1 MTDQLQ
7 RTLRGNAN
15 PPEDGGK
22 KGITWRLAGYV
33 VGAACLA
40 WVFYDVNP
48 SRLLKSLTAIDWRWV
63 GLAVVFDILGY
74 CSQGVQWTLL
84 LHPLGKISLL
94 KATQAI
100 YAGLFINEMIP
111 MRAGELVR
119 VFLVSRW
126 LSVDFLSVVP
136 SVVVGRLFD
145 GIWLAMG
152 IGLTAIFIHLPK
164 DLMAGVEM
172 LDVSV
177 LAGVLLL
184 FYIIF
189 RSKRTVVVDD
199 GNKQERRRT
208 FQLVVSLIDK
218 AVQGVKAIGT
228 TRHFYL
234 SFTVS
239 ALYLLFEIMA
249 FWLVA
254 RAYGIHLSL
263 WAGAAA
269 FLIVRLGTF
278 VPNTPSNVG
287 TYQFFTVLALSLF
300 GVDKTDAAGFS
311 VVVFVILTTPLWVI
325 GLFAI
330 SRAGMKFRDIREE
343 IGSLVKRKSLF

>member
-7 RTLRGNAN
+7 RSLRGNAN
-15 PPEDGGK
+15 PPEHGGK
-22 KGITWRLAGYV
+22 KGIIWKLAGYV

-100 YAGLFINEMIP
+100 YAGLFVNEMIP

-126 LSVDFLSVVP
+126 LSVDFVSVVP

-152 IGLTAIFIHLPK
+152 IGLTALLIHLPK

-172 LDVSV
+172 LDVAV
-177 LAGVLLL
+177 LGGVFLL
-184 FYIIF
+184 FSIIF
-189 RSKRTVVVDD
+189 FSKGTAIVDQ
-199 GNKQERRRT
+199 GRRPT
-208 FQLVVSLIDK
+208 FHRVMSWIDT

-228 TRHFYL
+228 TRHFYF
-234 SFTVS
+234 SFAVS
-239 ALYLLFEIMA
+239 FLYLLFESTA
-249 FWLVA
+249 FWMGA

-263 WAGAAA
+263 WGGVAA
-269 FLIVRLGTF
+269 FLIVRLGTSI
-278 VPNTPSNVG
+278 PNTPSNVG

-330 SRAGMKFRDIREE
+330 SRTGMKFRDIRQE
-343 IGSLVKRKSLF
+343 IGILVKRKPLF